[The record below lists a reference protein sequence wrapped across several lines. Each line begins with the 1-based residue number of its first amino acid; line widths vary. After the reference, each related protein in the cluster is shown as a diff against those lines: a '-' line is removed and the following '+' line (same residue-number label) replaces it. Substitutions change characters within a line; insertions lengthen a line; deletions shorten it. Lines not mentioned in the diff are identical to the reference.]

1 MADSR
6 TVKSI
11 KGQIDVYKRN
21 LKNTGPNT
29 IGRRNAEKQIK
40 RLQTRL
46 NRLQKNQPKENKVVK
61 TKPSSI
67 LSKNKT
73 RLEKMKEK
81 NPERFAEYMALKKRT
96 GRTSRDAAK
105 KTVDKTIKGTSAE
118 KAAIAKG
125 KKAAIKARKEGKS
138 EKEAKALGKKIAM
151 DQMDDNRSKTNVEA
165 AWTAA
170 TILPLGLGQTARGI
184 RTAYK
189 SGQAVKQLVSDRA
202 KKEAAKKAAAAAKKK
217 AAAAAKKA
225 KGVKGFLPQSQ
236 KAKKIN
242 RAAATAEAKK
252 KAADTARR
260 KATST
265 VTAGQKAVKAANVK
279 GRSKM
284 KEFIPR
290 TAIDPV
296 KSLRL
301 MTPAIA
307 TVARADSP
315 NKKKAAGNKEKIM
328 VNKKPKPKVVSAPL
342 PKPKPKRK
350 SKIKDFTNVNE
361 IDYDTDKDEGN
372 GIASKKRKSLSEAL
386 FSGFKTGDFTPK
398 DQIVKNP
405 FTGKDMELK
414 YEYPEDPDSVEAMK
428 KGGRIKKNMKKTKS
442 KKRAALRGY
451 GKALRGF

>member
-1 MADSR
+1 M
-6 TVKSI
+6 
-11 KGQIDVYKRN
+11 
-21 LKNTGPNT
+21 
-29 IGRRNAEKQIK
+29 AEK
-40 RLQTRL
+40 LSP
-46 NRLQKNQPKENKVVK
+46 RLQKMKKRNPK
-61 TKPSSI
+61 
-67 LSKNKT
+67 
-73 RLEKMKEK
+73 
-81 NPERFAEYMALKKRT
+81 RFAEYMALKKRT
-96 GRTSRDAAK
+96 GRTSRDAAR
-105 KTVDKTIKGTSAE
+105 KTVDKTIKGTPAE

-138 EKEAKALGKKIAM
+138 EKAAKALGKKIAL
-151 DQMDDNRSKTNVEA
+151 DQMKTDRSKTNVEA

-189 SGQAVKQLVSDRA
+189 SGQAVKKLVSDRA

-217 AAAAAKKA
+217 AADAELKKKLAAARLRGSVGKQFNQNVSKLKRATTASNKASAAAKKA
-225 KGVKGFLPQSQ
+225 NQAS
-236 KAKKIN
+236 
-242 RAAATAEAKK
+242 
-252 KAADTARR
+252 R

-265 VTAGQKAVKAANVK
+265 VTKGEKAVKAANVK
-279 GRSKM
+279 GRGKM

-301 MTPAIA
+301 MTPAVA
-307 TVARADSP
+307 TVARVDSA
-315 NKKKAAGNKEKIM
+315 NKKKAADNKEKIM

-342 PKPKPKRK
+342 PKPKPKPKVVSAPLPKPKPKRK
-350 SKIKDFTNVNE
+350 SKIKDFTDVNE

-372 GIASKKRKSLSEAL
+372 GTEERKSLGEAM
-386 FSGFKTGDFTPK
+386 FGGFKTGDFTPK
-398 DQIVKNP
+398 DQTVKNP

-414 YEYPEDPDSVEAMK
+414 YEYPDDPDDGMK
-428 KGGRIKKNMKKTKS
+428 KGGSIKKNMKKTKI

>member
-1 MADSR
+1 M
-6 TVKSI
+6 
-11 KGQIDVYKRN
+11 
-21 LKNTGPNT
+21 
-29 IGRRNAEKQIK
+29 AEK
-40 RLQTRL
+40 LSP
-46 NRLQKNQPKENKVVK
+46 RLQKMKKRNPK
-61 TKPSSI
+61 
-67 LSKNKT
+67 
-73 RLEKMKEK
+73 
-81 NPERFAEYMALKKRT
+81 RFAEYMALKKRT
-96 GRTSRDAAK
+96 GRTSRDAAR
-105 KTVDKTIKGTSAE
+105 KTVDKTIKGTPAE

-138 EKEAKALGKKIAM
+138 EKAAKALGKKIAL
-151 DQMDDNRSKTNVEA
+151 DQMKTDRSKTNVEA

-189 SGQAVKQLVSDRA
+189 SGQAVKKLVSDRA

-217 AAAAAKKA
+217 AADAELKKKLAAARLRGSVGKQFNQNVSKLKRATTASNKASAAAKKA
-225 KGVKGFLPQSQ
+225 NQAS
-236 KAKKIN
+236 
-242 RAAATAEAKK
+242 
-252 KAADTARR
+252 R

-265 VTAGQKAVKAANVK
+265 VTKGEKAVKAANVK
-279 GRSKM
+279 GRGKM

-301 MTPAIA
+301 MTPAVA
-307 TVARADSP
+307 TVARVDSA
-315 NKKKAAGNKEKIM
+315 NKKKAADNKEKIM

-350 SKIKDFTNVNE
+350 SKIKDFTDVNE

-372 GIASKKRKSLSEAL
+372 GTEERKSLGEAM
-386 FSGFKTGDFTPK
+386 FGGFKTGDFTPK
-398 DQIVKNP
+398 DQTVKNP

-414 YEYPEDPDSVEAMK
+414 YEYPDDPDDGMK
-428 KGGRIKKNMKKTKS
+428 KGGSIKKNMKKTKI